1 MVGRE
6 SRGAPR
12 MAEWPPGRELRLLR
26 KVAWAL
32 LVLSGSPA
40 LAETVVLDAV
50 LRGPA
55 QPFLVAADAD
65 YEVPSPFGANVFV
78 FDVSAVA
85 DPIVSASLVV
95 VNPPGGFA
103 SPQGRETWAV
113 FAVTD
118 VEGYRD
124 AGAGALLGSI
134 EVNEESPPSLEVP
147 LAAPILR
154 VLERTDG
161 PVALSGQLT
170 TVKKSPSADEYLF
183 AGTGPG
189 SGVPAPQLVLTT
201 EPDGTP
207 ALATTLHVDDD
218 ADPKTA
224 DGSPSAPFARIA
236 HALDLAAPGDVVQ
249 VAPGLYA
256 EQVLLKRDV
265 ELHGSGAEESILDA
279 TELPSGGALVC
290 ASGARVEGFR
300 IRDLAPS
307 PPSPPIGFGRSAVVD
322 CAAETEISGNVV
334 EGNGATALQLQGS
347 GAAWVHHNEIR
358 GRVGISAVEAT
369 LEENVIE
376 SAGVAIEAGP
386 VLGGD
391 EGAALIFRNR
401 VRGALRSSGSSPYL
415 CTVLGYRPLRLTLAS
430 NVFLPPSGPAASG
443 EGGVA
448 LLGCVSGAVLH
459 NTFYGTSGVRV
470 GSTATIASN
479 LLVNGTAG
487 IEVDED
493 ASAEIRNNDV
503 FGNRA
508 GAIGPST
515 DYVVIEDQTGLNG
528 NISADPEFVDAFF
541 EDFRLRPSSPARDM
555 GSDADVAGDED
566 LDGDPRVVDVVDMGA
581 QELQPDEELPL
592 PALPIAVDVLP
603 GRSPNE
609 LRFGKVANGKGKL
622 AVAILSDDALDAP
635 AEVDVATL
643 ILGREPAL
651 RCRAKD
657 VDRDG
662 RRDLVCSF
670 PLRGISVGSW
680 PIFVPPA
687 CVRGETFAG
696 RKLVGCDAVEI
707 SG

>member
-12 MAEWPPGRELRLLR
+12 MAEWPPGRELGLLR
-26 KVAWAL
+26 KVAWVL
-32 LVLSGSPA
+32 LMLLSGSPA

-134 EVNEESPPSLEVP
+134 EVNEESAPSLEVP

-161 PVALSGQLT
+161 RVALSGQLT

-189 SGVPAPQLVLTT
+189 SGVAAPQLVLTT
-201 EPDGTP
+201 DPDGTP
-207 ALATTLHVDDD
+207 ALATTLHVDAD

-224 DGSPSAPFARIA
+224 DGSPSAPFASIA

-249 VAPGLYA
+249 VAPGLYG
-256 EQVLLKRDV
+256 QRVVLKRDV
-265 ELHGSGAEESILDA
+265 ELLGSGPDASLLDVS
-279 TELPSGGALVC
+279 ELSSGGAIVC
-290 ASGARVEGFR
+290 AAGARVEGFR
-300 IRDLAPS
+300 IRDLTPPPESPLVAP
-307 PPSPPIGFGRSAVVD
+307 GRSAVVD

-334 EGNGATALQLQGS
+334 EGNAASAFLLHGS
-347 GAAWVHHNEIR
+347 GAWVHHNEVH
-358 GRVGISAVEAT
+358 GRVAIASVEAT
-369 LEENVIE
+369 VEQNVIE
-376 SAGVAIEAGP
+376 SAEVAIHAGP
-386 VLGGD
+386 VQ
-391 EGAALIFRNR
+391 EYEPGAASIRRNR
-401 VRGALRSSGSSPYL
+401 VRGALSSEETPPIL
-415 CTVLGYRPLRLTLAS
+415 CFGRAFHLTLAS
-430 NVFLPPSGPAASG
+430 NVFLPPAGPDAEG
-443 EGGVA
+443 DGGV
-448 LLGCVSGAVLH
+448 LLRGCVSGDVLH
-459 NTFYGTSGVRV
+459 NTFHGTNGVRV
-470 GSTATIASN
+470 ESQATLASN
-479 LLVNGTAG
+479 LLVNGSAG
-487 IEVDED
+487 IHVED
-493 ASAEIRNNDV
+493 AASAEIRHNDV

-508 GAIGPST
+508 GTMGPST
-515 DYVVIEDQTGLNG
+515 NYVIIDDQTGLNG

-541 EDFRLRPSSPARDM
+541 EDFRLRPSSPARDA
-555 GSDADVAGDED
+555 GSDADIAGDED

-609 LRFGKVANGKGKL
+609 LRFGKVAKGKGKL

-643 ILGREPAL
+643 ILEREPAL

-657 VDRDG
+657 LDRDG

-696 RKLVGCDAVEI
+696 RKLLGCDAVEI
-707 SG
+707 SQ